1 MAETILT
8 EKTSQA
14 KLNSMAVDLITV
26 SPAITN
32 TTYSNGDLMAHQ
44 EVIPFAVSVEG
55 GSCVLQS
62 LTAVDTSDTG
72 GSIYV
77 IITDTQASLSGAGS
91 VGDPINASDASSDNS
106 MAIVELSNFI
116 DVGGAKV
123 ATKGNIGLVL
133 KAVDGSKQLYF
144 GIVNVSGSDITI
156 GRGEDIHLRFGIVKD

>member
-1 MAETILT
+1 MAETNLT
-8 EKTSQA
+8 ERSSQA
-14 KLNSMAVDLITV
+14 KLNSMDVDLIAI
-26 SPAITN
+26 SPAITHA
-32 TTYSNGDLMAHQ
+32 TYSDGDLMAHQ
-44 EVIPFAVSVEG
+44 EALPFAVSVFG

-62 LTAVDTSDTG
+62 LTAIDTSDTG

-77 IITDTQASLSGAGS
+77 IITDTQASLGTVGS
-91 VGDPINASDASSDNS
+91 AINASDASSDNS

-133 KAVDGSKQLYF
+133 KAGDNSRQLYF

-156 GRGEDIHLRFGIVKD
+156 GSGEDIHLRFGIVKD

>member
-1 MAETILT
+1 MAETNLVGR
-8 EKTSQA
+8 TSQT

-77 IITDTQASLSGAGS
+77 IITDTQASLGTVGS
-91 VGDPINASDASSDNS
+91 AINASDASSDNS

>member
-1 MAETILT
+1 MAETNLREFT
-8 EKTSQA
+8 GQE
-14 KLNSMAVDLITV
+14 KLNKMAVDLITI

-32 TTYSNGDLMAHQ
+32 ATYSDGDLMLHQ
-44 EVIPFAVSVEG
+44 EALPFAVAVKG

-77 IITDTQASLSGAGS
+77 IITDTQADLGTVGS
-91 VGDPINASDASSDNS
+91 AINAAAAAADNS

-133 KAVDGSKQLYF
+133 KAGDNSRQLYF

-156 GRGEDIHLRFGIVKD
+156 GSGEDIHLRFGIVKD